1 LHSSGL
7 GNMGS
12 AMATNLIKA
21 GHTLTVFNR
30 SRARPFFLIR
40 AHPRLSAVELLIL
53 LPIFLISE
61 NQW

>member
-1 LHSSGL
+1 MNIVFIGL

-30 SRARPFFLIR
+30 WPQRTPHSTFQKNVKFE
-40 AHPRLSAVELLIL
+40 PRYFSA
-53 LPIFLISE
+53 PAPHD
-61 NQW
+61 

>member
-1 LHSSGL
+1 
-7 GNMGS
+7 MGS